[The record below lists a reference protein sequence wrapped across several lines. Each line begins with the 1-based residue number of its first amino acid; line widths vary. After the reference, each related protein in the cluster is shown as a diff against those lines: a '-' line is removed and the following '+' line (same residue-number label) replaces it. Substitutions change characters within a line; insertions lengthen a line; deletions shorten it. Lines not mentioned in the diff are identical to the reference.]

1 MKLLGVLCAICGCC
15 LSAAALD
22 REAFTFTRYD
32 LEVRIEPEQQR
43 LGVRGKVTLRNDS
56 EAAQANATLQ
66 ISSTLNW
73 SSIRLEGKPIEFI
86 SQTYTSDV
94 DHTGALTEA
103 IIALPRAVAPKQ
115 TITLEIG
122 YEGVIPQD
130 TTRLTRIGVPSEV
143 AKHTDWDQIGPSFT
157 AVRGIGNVAWYP
169 IATEAANLSQ
179 GNSVLETIGRWK
191 QREAEAEMKINFAH
205 SGDAV
210 AGLSTLFC
218 NGERQFVGHEQMGRA
233 YVSHS
238 ECTLRNLDSLVPL
251 FVVGNFNT
259 IDRSGVNVSYLSHHK
274 SQAEDYSL
282 AVEEAAPLI
291 NKWFGDHRVKP
302 GLKAE
307 VVELPDRDAAPF
319 ESGNVLLIPLSSNEN
334 AMLMSAIQQLTHS
347 FFPSPRAW
355 IRDGLARYAQVSF
368 VADKEGRDAALEY
381 LRNHS
386 KALIESE
393 KLTPAEPNQ
402 AAHSLINSDD
412 EFYVQT
418 KAMNV
423 WWTLRDM
430 VGQDALS
437 AALHNYKSGDDKS
450 ADYIEKLIEAQAHRD
465 LAWFFDDWI
474 YRDRGLPDFRIASV
488 YPRELVNGGYMV
500 TVTVENTGQAAA
512 EVPVTLKMTTGER
525 TERLVVPG
533 KSTASVR
540 IVCPSFPQQATV
552 NDGSVLESDTNN
564 NVYKIER

>member
-22 REAFTFTRYD
+22 REAFTFTRYE

-73 SSIRLEGKPIEFI
+73 SSIRLDGKPLEFI
-86 SQTYTSDV
+86 SQTYTSDI
-94 DHTGALTEA
+94 DHTGALTET
-103 IIALPRAVAPKQ
+103 IIALPKAVAPKQ

-130 TTRLTRIGVPSEV
+130 TARLTRIGVPPEI

-169 IATEAANLSQ
+169 IATEAANLSE
-179 GNSVLETIGRWK
+179 GNSVLETVGRWK
-191 QREAEAEMKINFAH
+191 QRETNVEMRVKFFPIVNKTAK
-205 SGDAV
+205 
-210 AGLSTLFC
+210 LLFC
-218 NGERQFVGHEQMGRA
+218 GDEGQPASTATGPSLECSFRDLNSAVPFFVIGELPVIERA
-233 YVSHS
+233 
-238 ECTLRNLDSLVPL
+238 
-251 FVVGNFNT
+251 
-259 IDRSGVNVSYLSHHK
+259 GVKIFHFPDHG
-274 SQAEDYSL
+274 SQAEDYAL
-282 AVEEAAPLI
+282 ALEEVLPFI
-291 NKWFGDHRVKP
+291 GKWFGDHGEKA

-307 VVELPDRDAAPF
+307 VIELPDSDAAPF
-319 ESGNVLLIPLSSNEN
+319 ESGNTLLMPLSGNEN

-347 FFPSPRAW
+347 SFPSPRAW
-355 IRDGLARYAQVSF
+355 IRDGLPRYAQLSF
-368 VADKEGRDAALEY
+368 VADREGRDAALEY

-393 KLTPAEPNQ
+393 KLAPAQPHQ
-402 AAHSLINSDD
+402 AAHSLINSGD
-412 EFYVQT
+412 EFYVQS

-423 WWTLRDM
+423 WWMLRDM
-430 VGQDALS
+430 VGEDALS

-450 ADYIEKLIEAQAHRD
+450 AGYLEKLVEAQTHRD
-465 LAWFFDDWI
+465 LAWYFDDWV

-512 EVPVTLKMTTGER
+512 EVPVTLKMTNGER
-525 TERLVVPG
+525 AERLVVPG

-540 IVCPSFPQQATV
+540 IVCPLFPQQASV
-552 NDGSVLESDTNN
+552 NDGSNIESDTNN

>member
-15 LSAAALD
+15 LSAAGLD
-22 REAFTFTRYD
+22 REALTFTRYD

-43 LGVRGKVTLRNDS
+43 LGVRGKVTVRNDS

-86 SQTYTSDV
+86 SQTYTSDI

-103 IIALPRAVAPKQ
+103 IIALPKAVAPKQ

-143 AKHTDWDQIGPSFT
+143 GKHTDWDQIGPSFT

-210 AGLSTLFC
+210 AGLPTLFC
-218 NGERQFVGHEQMGRA
+218 NGEGQPGGYEEMGRA
-233 YVSHS
+233 YVSPS

-251 FVVGNFNT
+251 FVVGNFQAV
-259 IDRSGVNVSYLSHHK
+259 DRSEVNISYLSDH
-274 SQAEDYSL
+274 SSAASDYAL
-282 AVEEAAPLI
+282 AADEIVPFI
-291 NKWFGDHRVKP
+291 TKWFGDHRVKS

-307 VVELPDRDAAPF
+307 VIELPDRDAAPF
-319 ESGNVLLIPLSSNEN
+319 ESGNVLLIPLSGNEN

-347 FFPSPRAW
+347 FFPSSRAW
-355 IRDGLARYAQVSF
+355 VRDGLAHYAQVSF

-393 KLTPAEPNQ
+393 KLAPAEPNQ

-412 EFYVQT
+412 EFYVQS

-423 WWTLRDM
+423 WWMLREI
-430 VGQDALS
+430 VGGDALS
-437 AALHNYKSGDDKS
+437 AALHNYKSGDDKT
-450 ADYIEKLIEAQAHRD
+450 ADYLEKLVEAQTHRD
-465 LAWFFDDWI
+465 LAWFFNDWV

-540 IVCPSFPQQATV
+540 IVCTSFPQQATV

>member
-15 LSAAALD
+15 LSAAGLD
-22 REAFTFTRYD
+22 REALTFTRYD

-43 LGVRGKVTLRNDS
+43 LGVRGKVTVRNDS

-86 SQTYTSDV
+86 SQTYTSDI

-103 IIALPRAVAPKQ
+103 IIALPKAVAPKQ

-210 AGLSTLFC
+210 AGLPTLFC
-218 NGERQFVGHEQMGRA
+218 NGEGQPAGHEQVGRA

-251 FVVGNFNT
+251 FVVGNFQAV
-259 IDRSGVNVSYLSHHK
+259 DRSEVNISYLSDH
-274 SQAEDYSL
+274 SSAASDYAL
-282 AVEEAAPLI
+282 AADEIVPFI
-291 NKWFGDHRVKP
+291 TKWFGDHRVKS

-307 VVELPDRDAAPF
+307 VIELPDRDAAPF
-319 ESGNVLLIPLSSNEN
+319 ESGNVLLIPLSGNEN

-347 FFPSPRAW
+347 FFPSSRAW
-355 IRDGLARYAQVSF
+355 VRDGLAHYAQVSF

-393 KLTPAEPNQ
+393 KLAPAEPNQ

-412 EFYVQT
+412 EFYVQS

-423 WWTLRDM
+423 WWMLREI
-430 VGQDALS
+430 VGGDALS
-437 AALHNYKSGDDKS
+437 AALHNYKSGDDKT
-450 ADYIEKLIEAQAHRD
+450 ADYLEKLVEAQTHRD
-465 LAWFFDDWI
+465 LAWFFDDWV

-500 TVTVENTGQAAA
+500 TVNVENTGQAAA
-512 EVPVTLKMTTGER
+512 EVPVTLKVTTGER

-540 IVCPSFPQQATV
+540 IVCTSFPQQATV

>member
-1 MKLLGVLCAICGCC
+1 M
-15 LSAAALD
+15 
-22 REAFTFTRYD
+22 
-32 LEVRIEPEQQR
+32 
-43 LGVRGKVTLRNDS
+43 
-56 EAAQANATLQ
+56 
-66 ISSTLNW
+66 
-73 SSIRLEGKPIEFI
+73 
-86 SQTYTSDV
+86 
-94 DHTGALTEA
+94 
-103 IIALPRAVAPKQ
+103 
-115 TITLEIG
+115 
-122 YEGVIPQD
+122 
-130 TTRLTRIGVPSEV
+130 
-143 AKHTDWDQIGPSFT
+143 
-157 AVRGIGNVAWYP
+157 AWYP

-218 NGERQFVGHEQMGRA
+218 NGEGQFVRHEQMERA

-251 FVVGNFNT
+251 FVVGNFNA
-259 IDRSGVNVSYLSHHK
+259 IDRSGVNVSYLSDHK

-307 VVELPDRDAAPF
+307 VVELPDPDAAPF
-319 ESGNVLLIPLSSNEN
+319 ESGNVLLIPLSGNEN

-347 FFPSPRAW
+347 SFPSSRAW
-355 IRDGLARYAQVSF
+355 VRDGLAHYAQVSF

-412 EFYVQT
+412 EFYVQS

-423 WWTLRDM
+423 WWMLRDM
-430 VGQDALS
+430 VGENALS

-450 ADYIEKLIEAQAHRD
+450 ADYIEKLVEAQAHRD
-465 LAWFFDDWI
+465 LAWFFDDWV

-512 EVPVTLKMTTGER
+512 EVPVTLKMTNGESA
-525 TERLVVPG
+525 ERLVVPG

>member
-1 MKLLGVLCAICGCC
+1 V
-15 LSAAALD
+15 
-22 REAFTFTRYD
+22 
-32 LEVRIEPEQQR
+32 
-43 LGVRGKVTLRNDS
+43 
-56 EAAQANATLQ
+56 
-66 ISSTLNW
+66 
-73 SSIRLEGKPIEFI
+73 
-86 SQTYTSDV
+86 
-94 DHTGALTEA
+94 
-103 IIALPRAVAPKQ
+103 
-115 TITLEIG
+115 
-122 YEGVIPQD
+122 
-130 TTRLTRIGVPSEV
+130 
-143 AKHTDWDQIGPSFT
+143 
-157 AVRGIGNVAWYP
+157 
-169 IATEAANLSQ
+169 
-179 GNSVLETIGRWK
+179 
-191 QREAEAEMKINFAH
+191 
-205 SGDAV
+205 
-210 AGLSTLFC
+210 
-218 NGERQFVGHEQMGRA
+218 GRA

-251 FVVGNFNT
+251 FVVGNFQAV
-259 IDRSGVNVSYLSHHK
+259 DRSEVNISYLSDH
-274 SQAEDYSL
+274 SSAASDYAL
-282 AVEEAAPLI
+282 AADEIVPFI
-291 NKWFGDHRVKP
+291 TKWFGDHRVKS

-307 VVELPDRDAAPF
+307 VIELPDRDAAPF
-319 ESGNVLLIPLSSNEN
+319 ESGNVLLIPLSGNEN

-347 FFPSPRAW
+347 FFPSSRAW
-355 IRDGLARYAQVSF
+355 VRDGLAHYAQVSF

-393 KLTPAEPNQ
+393 KLAPAEPNQ

-412 EFYVQT
+412 EFYVQS

-423 WWTLRDM
+423 WWMLREI
-430 VGQDALS
+430 VGGDALS
-437 AALHNYKSGDDKS
+437 AALHNYKSGDDKT
-450 ADYIEKLIEAQAHRD
+450 ADYLEKLVEAQTHRD
-465 LAWFFDDWI
+465 LAWFFDDWV

-540 IVCPSFPQQATV
+540 IVCTSFPQQATV